1 MFPDHNGTGQ
11 RRMIKKDRRMS
22 AGFVA
27 LIVYL
32 AIAFVA
38 MLAFCRAAARG
49 DRPMDKQRAA

>member
-1 MFPDHNGTGQ
+1 
-11 RRMIKKDRRMS
+11 MIKKDRRMS